1 MNNYEEKN
9 ERRSAQPNR
18 PEHPEQP
25 IKPEKPK
32 PPEELDKLITIIV
45 NGINKQ
51 LRIGKRHLSYE
62 EIVNI
67 AYGNYDES
75 DRVIYTV
82 AYSNGPKENPKGT
95 LVKGQ
100 KAKVR
105 EGMIFNVSR
114 SDKS

>member
-1 MNNYEEKN
+1 MRNFEEKN
-9 ERRSAQPNR
+9 ERRPAQPNR
-18 PEHPEQP
+18 PEHLV
-25 IKPEKPK
+25 KPEKPK
-32 PPEELDKLITIIV
+32 PPGEPDKLITIIV

-51 LRIGKRHLSYE
+51 LRVGIRDLSYE
-62 EIVNI
+62 EIVNL